1 MRILIATWPRRLF
14 LALGILVLSAGL
26 MLAWMVH
33 AEQTS
38 ARIYSDEE
46 LMKRL
51 VIMPALLAF
60 AVFSLST
67 AFMQRSAL
75 AATPK
80 AEAAPAAVEPAKP
93 FMAQVVGLE
102 WLNPLQR
109 RDYPTEWQLLW
120 TLGLVKPNK
129 NDDMVRTDPK
139 KFTTLQPVAG
149 IAFGNWG
156 KETIRGYYRK
166 YVDELLVL
174 LRQRYLMNP
183 SYFYTVA
190 SKDRKDWRE
199 LAGVHVELAVPAKRL
214 DPVETQ
220 TYLQKE
226 MVSFFEIGNRSAPDL
241 WSRDTPPDVRI
252 TQGGANAG
260 FTSLNAALD
269 YLQAHPQESV
279 WVMNWDAPSFPPNDE
294 QLNEN
299 LAVLFLAGP
308 DLKTERDPL
317 AWIGRAATGNIND
330 HERKAGT
337 TRVIQAWKATIEAA
351 AKNAGHGIE
360 NIHYT
365 IHDAGKGSDAA
376 SERLAGLSRTLTETM
391 LEFDYQKQTFNTAG
405 LLGDMGAGS
414 ALTNMALAIAR
425 ANHLGGSVLVAGTTD
440 PEHPTAVVVAPPS
453 KLTPI
458 DPDKDWFRA
467 RGENNAYLPWWGHR
481 HGESYGTLQGYS
493 W

>member
-1 MRILIATWPRRLF
+1 MRILIATWPRRLC

-26 MLAWMVH
+26 MLGWMVH

-51 VIMPALLAF
+51 VIMPALLAGI
-60 AVFSLST
+60 VFLLGT
-67 AFMQRSAL
+67 ALMQRPAQ

-80 AEAAPAAVEPAKP
+80 VEAAPAAAEAAKP

-139 KFTTLQPVAG
+139 SFTTLQKVVG
-149 IAFGNWG
+149 VAFGNWG

-174 LRQRYLMNP
+174 LADRYAMN
-183 SYFYTVA
+183 SKYFYTVA
-190 SKDRKDWRE
+190 SKDRKKWRE
-199 LAGVHVELAVPAKRL
+199 LAGIHVELAVPASRL

-241 WSRDTPPDVRI
+241 WSRDTPPDVRL

-279 WVMNWDAPSFPPNDE
+279 WVMNWDAPDFPSKE
-294 QLNEN
+294 AKINEN

-360 NIHYT
+360 DIHYT

-414 ALTNMALAIAR
+414 ALTNVALAIAR

-440 PEHPTAVVVAPPS
+440 PEHPTAVVVTPPS

-467 RGENNAYLPWWGHR
+467 RGENNAYLPWWGRR
-481 HGESYGTLQGYS
+481 HGENYGTVQGYS

>member
-1 MRILIATWPRRLF
+1 MRILIATWPRRLC

-26 MLAWMVH
+26 MLGWMVH

-60 AVFSLST
+60 AVFLLST
-67 AFMQRSAL
+67 AFMQRSAQ

-129 NDDMVRTDPK
+129 NDDMVRTNPQK
-139 KFTTLQPVAG
+139 YSSLQKIVG
-149 IAFGNWG
+149 VAFGNWG

-190 SKDRKDWRE
+190 SKDRKEWRE
-199 LAGVHVELAVPAKRL
+199 LAGVHVELAVPANRL

-241 WSRDTPPDVRI
+241 WSRDTPPDVRL

-260 FTSLNAALD
+260 FTSFNAALD

-279 WVMNWDAPSFPPNDE
+279 WVMNWDAPDFPSKE
-294 QLNEN
+294 AKINEN

-351 AKNAGHGIE
+351 AKNAGHGIAD
-360 NIHYT
+360 IHYT

-414 ALTNMALAIAR
+414 ALTNVALAIAR
-425 ANHLGGSVLVAGTTD
+425 ANHLGGNVLVAGTTD

-481 HGESYGTLQGYS
+481 HGENYGTVQGYS

>member
-1 MRILIATWPRRLF
+1 MATWPRRLC

-26 MLAWMVH
+26 MLAWMMYS
-33 AEQTS
+33 AQT
-38 ARIYSDEE
+38 APRIYSDEA

-51 VIMPALLAF
+51 VILPSLLAGF
-60 AVFSLST
+60 AFVLSNVLMLQP
-67 AFMQRSAL
+67 AQAAAL
-75 AATPK
+75 K
-80 AEAAPAAVEPAKP
+80 AEATPAAAEPAKP

-156 KETIRGYYRK
+156 KESFDGYYEK
-166 YVDELLVL
+166 YVSKLTVL
-174 LRQRYLMNP
+174 LADRYVMNP
-183 SYFYTVA
+183 SYFYSVA
-190 SKDRKDWRE
+190 SKDPREWRE
-199 LAGVHVELAVPAKRL
+199 LAGIRVELAVPANRL
-214 DPVETQ
+214 DSVETQ
-220 TYLQKE
+220 TYLRKK
-226 MVSFFEIGNRSAPDL
+226 MVGAFSIGNKNFKSL
-241 WSRDTPPDVRI
+241 WSRDTPPDVRV

-269 YLQAHPQESV
+269 YLQAHPQQSV

-299 LAVLFLAGP
+299 LVVLFLAGP
-308 DLKTERDPL
+308 ELKTEREPL
-317 AWIGRAATGNIND
+317 AWIGKAATGNVNAY
-330 HERKAGT
+330 ERKAGT
-337 TRVIQAWKATIEAA
+337 TRAVEAWRTTIAA
-351 AKNAGHGIE
+351 AARNTNVGVAD
-360 NIHYT
+360 IHYT

-376 SERLAGLSRTLTETM
+376 SDRLGSLSRTLTET
-391 LEFDYQKQTFNTAG
+391 LPEFDYQKQTFNTAG

-414 ALTNMALAIAR
+414 TLTNVALAIAR
-425 ANHLGGSVLVAGTTD
+425 ANHLGGAVLVAGTTD
-440 PEHPTAVVVAPPS
+440 PEHPSAVVVVPPS

-467 RGENNAYLPWWGHR
+467 RGENNAYLPWWGRR
-481 HGESYGTLQGYS
+481 HDESYGTVQGYS

>member
-1 MRILIATWPRRLF
+1 MATWPRRLG
-14 LALGILVLSAGL
+14 LAMGILVLSAGL

-33 AEQTS
+33 DAQTTP
-38 ARIYSDEE
+38 RFYSDEE

-51 VIMPALLAF
+51 VIMPALLAGI
-60 AVFSLST
+60 VFLFGT
-67 AFMQRSAL
+67 ALMQRSAQ
-75 AATPK
+75 AATAK
-80 AEAAPAAVEPAKP
+80 AEAATAAAEPAKP

-120 TLGLVKPNK
+120 TLGLVQPNK

-139 KFTTLQPVAG
+139 KFTTLQKIVG
-149 IAFGNWG
+149 VAFGNWG
-156 KETIRGYYRK
+156 KETFRGYYRK
-166 YVDELLVL
+166 YVSELLVL
-174 LRQRYLMNP
+174 LADRYAMNRK
-183 SYFYTVA
+183 YFYTVA
-190 SKDRKDWRE
+190 SEDRREWRE
-199 LAGVHVELAVPAKRL
+199 LAGIRAELAVPAGRL

-220 TYLQKE
+220 TYLREE
-226 MVSFFEIGNRSAPDL
+226 MISAFNIGNEYFKSL
-241 WSRDTPPDVRI
+241 WSRDTPPDVRV

-279 WVMNWDAPSFPPNDE
+279 WVMNWDAPDFPSKE
-294 QLNEN
+294 AKINEN

-308 DLKTERDPL
+308 ELKTERDPL
-317 AWIGRAATGNIND
+317 AWIGRAATGNVND
-330 HERKAGT
+330 YERKAGT

-351 AKNAGHGIE
+351 AKNAGRSIE
-360 NIHYT
+360 DIQYT

-376 SERLAGLSRTLTETM
+376 SDRLAGLSRTLTETM

-414 ALTNMALAIAR
+414 ALTNVALAIAR

-440 PEHPTAVVVAPPS
+440 PEHPAAVVVAPPA
-453 KLTPI
+453 KLTAI

-481 HGESYGTLQGYS
+481 HGEKYGTVQGYS

>member
-1 MRILIATWPRRLF
+1 MRVLIATWPRRLG

-33 AEQTS
+33 DAQTTP
-38 ARIYSDEE
+38 RIYSDGE

-60 AVFSLST
+60 AVFLLST
-67 AFMQRSAL
+67 AFMQRSAQ

-80 AEAAPAAVEPAKP
+80 AEAAPTAAEPAKP

-156 KETIRGYYRK
+156 KETFDGYYEK
-166 YVDELLVL
+166 YVTKLMVL
-174 LRQRYLMNP
+174 LADRYAMN
-183 SYFYTVA
+183 SKYFYSVA
-190 SKDRKDWRE
+190 SKDRKEWRE
-199 LAGVHVELAVPAKRL
+199 LAGVHVELAVPANRL

-220 TYLQKE
+220 AYLSKR
-226 MVSFFEIGNRSAPDL
+226 MVTFFEIGNRSAPDL

-317 AWIGRAATGNIND
+317 AWIG
-330 HERKAGT
+330 
-337 TRVIQAWKATIEAA
+337 
-351 AKNAGHGIE
+351 
-360 NIHYT
+360 
-365 IHDAGKGSDAA
+365 
-376 SERLAGLSRTLTETM
+376 
-391 LEFDYQKQTFNTAG
+391 
-405 LLGDMGAGS
+405 
-414 ALTNMALAIAR
+414 
-425 ANHLGGSVLVAGTTD
+425 
-440 PEHPTAVVVAPPS
+440 
-453 KLTPI
+453 
-458 DPDKDWFRA
+458 
-467 RGENNAYLPWWGHR
+467 
-481 HGESYGTLQGYS
+481 
-493 W
+493 

>member
-1 MRILIATWPRRLF
+1 MATWPRRLG

-33 AEQTS
+33 DAQTTP
-38 ARIYSDEE
+38 RFYSDEE

-51 VIMPALLAF
+51 VIMPALLAGI
-60 AVFSLST
+60 VFLFGT
-67 AFMQRSAL
+67 ALMQRSAQ
-75 AATPK
+75 ATTPK
-80 AEAAPAAVEPAKP
+80 AEAATATAEPAKP

-120 TLGLVKPNK
+120 TLGLVQPNK
-129 NDDMVRTDPK
+129 NDDMVRTKPEK
-139 KFTTLQPVAG
+139 YSKLQPVAG

-174 LRQRYLMNP
+174 LRQRYLMNS

-190 SKDRKDWRE
+190 SKDRKEWRE
-199 LAGVHVELAVPAKRL
+199 LAGIRVELAVPANRL

-220 TYLQKE
+220 TYLSKR
-226 MVSFFEIGNRSAPDL
+226 MVTFFEIGNRSAPDL
-241 WSRDTPPDVRI
+241 WSRDTPPDVRV
-252 TQGGANAG
+252 TQGGANVG

-308 DLKTERDPL
+308 ELKTERDPL
-317 AWIGRAATGNIND
+317 AWIGRAATGNVND
-330 HERKAGT
+330 YERKAGT

-351 AKNAGHGIE
+351 AKNAGRSTEDIQ
-360 NIHYT
+360 YT
-365 IHDAGKGSDAA
+365 IHDAGKGSDTA
-376 SERLAGLSRTLTETM
+376 SDRLAGLSRTLTETM

-414 ALTNMALAIAR
+414 ALTNVALAIAR

-440 PEHPTAVVVAPPS
+440 PEHPAAVVVAPPA

-481 HGESYGTLQGYS
+481 HGEKYGTVQGYS

>member
-1 MRILIATWPRRLF
+1 TPRF
-14 LALGILVLSAGL
+14 
-26 MLAWMVH
+26 
-33 AEQTS
+33 
-38 ARIYSDEE
+38 YSDEE

-51 VIMPALLAF
+51 VIMPALLAGI
-60 AVFSLST
+60 VFLFGT
-67 AFMQRSAL
+67 ALMQRSAQ
-75 AATPK
+75 ATTPK
-80 AEAAPAAVEPAKP
+80 AEAATATAEPAKP

-120 TLGLVKPNK
+120 TLGLVQPNK
-129 NDDMVRTDPK
+129 NDDMVRTKPEK
-139 KFTTLQPVAG
+139 YSKLQPVAG

-174 LRQRYLMNP
+174 LRQRYLMNS

-190 SKDRKDWRE
+190 SKDRKEWRE
-199 LAGVHVELAVPAKRL
+199 LAGIRVELAVPANRL

-220 TYLQKE
+220 TYLSKR
-226 MVSFFEIGNRSAPDL
+226 MVTFFEIGNRSAPDL
-241 WSRDTPPDVRI
+241 WSRDTPPDVRV
-252 TQGGANAG
+252 TQGGANVG

-308 DLKTERDPL
+308 ELKTERDPL
-317 AWIGRAATGNIND
+317 AWIGRAATGNVND
-330 HERKAGT
+330 YERKAGT

-351 AKNAGHGIE
+351 AKNAGRSTEDIQ
-360 NIHYT
+360 YT
-365 IHDAGKGSDAA
+365 IHDAGQGSDAA
-376 SERLAGLSRTLTETM
+376 SDRLAGLSRTLTETM

-405 LLGDMGAGS
+405 LL
-414 ALTNMALAIAR
+414 
-425 ANHLGGSVLVAGTTD
+425 
-440 PEHPTAVVVAPPS
+440 
-453 KLTPI
+453 
-458 DPDKDWFRA
+458 
-467 RGENNAYLPWWGHR
+467 
-481 HGESYGTLQGYS
+481 
-493 W
+493 

>member
-1 MRILIATWPRRLF
+1 MRVLIATWSRRLG

-129 NDDMVRTDPK
+129 NDDMVRTNPQK
-139 KFTTLQPVAG
+139 YSSLQKIVG
-149 IAFGNWG
+149 VAFGNWG
-156 KETIRGYYRK
+156 KESFDGYYEK
-166 YVDELLVL
+166 YVTELMVL
-174 LRQRYLMNP
+174 LADRYAMN
-183 SYFYTVA
+183 SKYFYTVA
-190 SKDRKDWRE
+190 SKDRKEWRE
-199 LAGVHVELAVPAKRL
+199 LAGIHVELAVPANRL

-220 TYLQKE
+220 TYLRKK
-226 MVSFFEIGNRSAPDL
+226 MIGAFSIGNEYFKSL

-260 FTSLNAALD
+260 FTALNAALD

-279 WVMNWDAPSFPPNDE
+279 WVMNWDAPDFPSKE
-294 QLNEN
+294 AKINEN

-337 TRVIQAWKATIEAA
+337 TRVIQAWKAAIEAA
-351 AKNAGHGIE
+351 AKNAGRSIAD
-360 NIHYT
+360 IHYT

-414 ALTNMALAIAR
+414 ALTNVALAIAR
-425 ANHLGGSVLVAGTTD
+425 ANHLGGSVLVAGTTN
-440 PEHPTAVVVAPPS
+440 PEHPTAVVVTAPS

-481 HGESYGTLQGYS
+481 HGENYGTVQGYS

>member
-1 MRILIATWPRRLF
+1 
-14 LALGILVLSAGL
+14 LSAGL

-33 AEQTS
+33 DAQTTP
-38 ARIYSDEE
+38 RFYSDEE

-51 VIMPALLAF
+51 VIMPALLAGI
-60 AVFSLST
+60 VFLFGT
-67 AFMQRSAL
+67 ALMQRSAQ
-75 AATPK
+75 ATTPK
-80 AEAAPAAVEPAKP
+80 AEAATATAEPAKP

-120 TLGLVKPNK
+120 TLGLVQPNK
-129 NDDMVRTDPK
+129 NDDMVRTKPEK
-139 KFTTLQPVAG
+139 YSKLQPVAG

-174 LRQRYLMNP
+174 LRQRYLMNS

-190 SKDRKDWRE
+190 SKDRKEWRE
-199 LAGVHVELAVPAKRL
+199 LAGIRVELAVPANRL

-220 TYLQKE
+220 TYLSKR
-226 MVSFFEIGNRSAPDL
+226 MVTFFEIGNRSAPDL
-241 WSRDTPPDVRI
+241 WSRDTPPDVRV
-252 TQGGANAG
+252 TQGGANVG

-308 DLKTERDPL
+308 ELKTERDPL
-317 AWIGRAATGNIND
+317 AWIGRAATGNVND
-330 HERKAGT
+330 YERKAGT

-351 AKNAGHGIE
+351 AKNAGRSTEDIQ
-360 NIHYT
+360 YT
-365 IHDAGKGSDAA
+365 IHDAGQGSDAA
-376 SERLAGLSRTLTETM
+376 SDRLAGLSRTLTETM

-414 ALTNMALAIAR
+414 ALTNVALAIAR

-440 PEHPTAVVVAPPS
+440 PEHPAAVVVAPPA

-481 HGESYGTLQGYS
+481 HGEKYGTVQGYS

>member
-1 MRILIATWPRRLF
+1 MATWPRRLC

-33 AEQTS
+33 DAQTTP
-38 ARIYSDEE
+38 RIYSDEE

-51 VIMPALLAF
+51 VIMPALLAGI
-60 AVFSLST
+60 VFLLAT
-67 AFMQRSAL
+67 ALMQRPAQ

-80 AEAAPAAVEPAKP
+80 VEAALAAAEPAKP

-129 NDDMVRTDPK
+129 NDDMVRTNPQK
-139 KFTTLQPVAG
+139 YSSLQKIVG
-149 IAFGNWG
+149 VAFGNWG
-156 KETIRGYYRK
+156 EETIRGYYRK
-166 YVDELLVL
+166 YVTELLVL
-174 LRQRYLMNP
+174 LADRYAMN
-183 SYFYTVA
+183 SKYFYTVA
-190 SKDRKDWRE
+190 SEDRKEWRE
-199 LAGVHVELAVPAKRL
+199 LAGIRVELAVPANRL

-241 WSRDTPPDVRI
+241 WSRDTPPDVRL

-279 WVMNWDAPSFPPNDE
+279 WVMNWDAPDFPSKE
-294 QLNEN
+294 AKINEN

-308 DLKTERDPL
+308 ELKTEREPL

-330 HERKAGT
+330 YERKAGT

-351 AKNAGHGIE
+351 AKNAGHSIAD
-360 NIHYT
+360 IQYT

-414 ALTNMALAIAR
+414 ALTNVALAIAR
-425 ANHLGGSVLVAGTTD
+425 ANHLGGSVLVAGTTN
-440 PEHPTAVVVAPPS
+440 PEHPTAVVVTPPS

-467 RGENNAYLPWWGHR
+467 RGENNAYLPWWGRR
-481 HGESYGTLQGYS
+481 HGENYGTVQGYS